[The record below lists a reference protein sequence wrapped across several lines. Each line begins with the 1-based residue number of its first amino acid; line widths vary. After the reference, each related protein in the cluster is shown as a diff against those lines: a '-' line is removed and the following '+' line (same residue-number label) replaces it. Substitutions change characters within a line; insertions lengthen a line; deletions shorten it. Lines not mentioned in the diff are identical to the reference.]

1 MAERLTDADVKRGFS
16 YFSRRDFIIMYWS
29 VCGNNV
35 FWLILL
41 CFCNNI
47 KSYLDTELSQS
58 RKNDFFFQISPPGGR
73 LWSSIMRKR
82 ENRSQ
87 TKTRASTWVILVS
100 TPMFSWSKN
109 LIMSSIFCFKH
120 SYAQLWSSLF
130 SETEYF
136 IYFNAVLEL
145 CNCYWYLQSY
155 SAGEPWGHP
164 KQFVKFFYGWFL

>member
-1 MAERLTDADVKRGFS
+1 MCVETTCFDLFYYV
-16 YFSRRDFIIMYWS
+16 S
-29 VCGNNV
+29 VSTLNHI
-35 FWLILL
+35 LIL
-41 CFCNNI
+41 NWVKAEKMI
-47 KSYLDTELSQS
+47 
-58 RKNDFFFQISPPGGR
+58 FFQISPPGGR

-100 TPMFSWSKN
+100 TPMFSWSQN

-120 SYAQLWSSLF
+120 CYAQLWSSLF

-164 KQFVKFFYGWFL
+164 KQFFKFFFMVDSCRVGPKEHFLRW